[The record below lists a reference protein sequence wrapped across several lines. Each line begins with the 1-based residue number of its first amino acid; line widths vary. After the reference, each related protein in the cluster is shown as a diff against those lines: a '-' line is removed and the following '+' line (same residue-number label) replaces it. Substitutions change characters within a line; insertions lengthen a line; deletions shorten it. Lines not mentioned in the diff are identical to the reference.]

1 MLNKLPTKVTV
12 IVVLAIIATVI
23 MAGCGSNS
31 SQSTP
36 SSSEQSVQQS
46 TQQTTQQS
54 TQQSGTQSGQQQP
67 PSGQAPDNSKMDAVN
82 TRAAAILG
90 VSADSFKKAFQ
101 NAMPQGG
108 GSGSGQQGQPP
119 APTPGDNTTG
129 HQGQLPSGQQ
139 PPAAPSGSSGQGP
152 DMTDIYTKMA
162 TELNVT
168 ADAIAKAMAQ
178 AQQELQK

>member
-1 MLNKLPTKVTV
+1 MLSKLPTKVTV
-12 IVVLAIIATVI
+12 IVVLAIIAIIV

-54 TQQSGTQSGQQQP
+54 TQQSTQQTTQQTTQQSTQQSGTQSGQQQP
-67 PSGQAPDNSKMDAVN
+67 PSGQTPDNSKMDAVI

-101 NAMPQGG
+101 NAMPQGR

-119 APTPGDNTTG
+119 
-129 HQGQLPSGQQ
+129 SGQQ
-139 PPAAPSGSSGQGP
+139 PPSAPSGSSAQGP
-152 DMTDIYTKMA
+152 DMTAIYTKMA
-162 TELNVT
+162 AELNVT